1 MTFRIIPTFL
11 ALASL
16 VAAIP
21 QASAQFPAQWN
32 FNNTTSSTIYRTPSS
47 GYSAASGFMGTYPAN
62 SSPAVPFAATA
73 TNGTGADPGTD
84 IGGTVF
90 NRGLTIN
97 PPLTSAANLSTGARF
112 AVPTTDTDPG
122 VPVGINFSMTVGF
135 RSSRYWQLLASTDGT
150 NFSVVPTGTG
160 SSFIGTVNGLDGS
173 QSPISG
179 TATVA
184 IDNAGLISFET
195 INQNF
200 INAPN
205 PGSDVQGWVNNLS
218 YTFPLGQG
226 FENNPNFA
234 VAIVGAYD
242 PSYGGTDGAVGYLSS
257 FAGTNTSDATSGY
270 NRSLSS
276 GGSMRM
282 DLVTV
287 TGVPE
292 PTFGLAGSGL
302 AVAALTALRRR
313 ARRS

>member
-62 SSPAVPFAATA
+62 SSPAVPFAATV

-112 AVPTTDTDPG
+112 AVPTTNMNAG

-150 NFSVVPTGTG
+150 TFNPVPTGTG

-173 QSPISG
+173 QNPI
-179 TATVA
+179 
-184 IDNAGLISFET
+184 
-195 INQNF
+195 
-200 INAPN
+200 
-205 PGSDVQGWVNNLS
+205 
-218 YTFPLGQG
+218 
-226 FENNPNFA
+226 
-234 VAIVGAYD
+234 
-242 PSYGGTDGAVGYLSS
+242 
-257 FAGTNTSDATSGY
+257 
-270 NRSLSS
+270 
-276 GGSMRM
+276 
-282 DLVTV
+282 
-287 TGVPE
+287 
-292 PTFGLAGSGL
+292 
-302 AVAALTALRRR
+302 
-313 ARRS
+313 